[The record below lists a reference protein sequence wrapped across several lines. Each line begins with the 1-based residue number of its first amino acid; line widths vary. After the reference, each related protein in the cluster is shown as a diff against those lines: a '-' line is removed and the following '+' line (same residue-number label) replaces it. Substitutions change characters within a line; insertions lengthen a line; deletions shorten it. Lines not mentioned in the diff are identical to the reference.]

1 MQVNVNQDAAVR
13 QYTQA
18 MQNTGTAATSSKA
31 VADTTEEASK
41 KKEQDTDKVEFSL
54 PDPLSI

>member
-18 MQNTGTAATSSKA
+18 MQNTGTAATISKA
-31 VADTTEEASK
+31 VADTTE
-41 KKEQDTDKVEFSL
+41 
-54 PDPLSI
+54 